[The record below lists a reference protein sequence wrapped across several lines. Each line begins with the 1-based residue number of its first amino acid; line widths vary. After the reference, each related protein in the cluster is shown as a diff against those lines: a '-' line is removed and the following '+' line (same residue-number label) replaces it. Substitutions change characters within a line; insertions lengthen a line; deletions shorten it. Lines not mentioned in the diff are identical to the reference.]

1 MKRVSSRARIS
12 FSMQSTLAALL
23 TIIGLWNTIAPAAQ
37 AQPVSDKI
45 LPRTEILDAPEP
57 AFWIPVARLDPNKPQ
72 RIRINNKTGL
82 ILDYLVT
89 THTDFRT
96 LDVGK
101 SVTLSNIDKPLF
113 LNINSQESNYSVKY
127 SVSVDKKTNTL
138 IVTVK
143 QTDSK
148 DSRVLNINETGAV
161 YTY

>member
-23 TIIGLWNTIAPAAQ
+23 TIGLLNTIVPPSH
-37 AQPVSDKI
+37 AQPAPSISDNPSNKS
-45 LPRTEILDAPEP
+45 DFWVP
-57 AFWIPVARLDPNKPQ
+57 AARLDPSKPQ
-72 RIRINNKTGL
+72 RITIVNKTNILLEYL
-82 ILDYLVT
+82 IT

-96 LDVGK
+96 LDAGK
-101 SVTLSNIDKPLF
+101 SATLSDIDTPLF

-138 IVTVK
+138 IVTVT
-143 QTDSK
+143 QTDSE

-161 YTY
+161 YLY